1 MKLQMEAYFAKV
13 DRRAQEKAEEKMERF
28 RTPEP
33 PQQQQDTASQP
44 EKPASPETEENGVN
58 H

>member
-33 PQQQQDTASQP
+33 LQQQ
-44 EKPASPETEENGVN
+44 
-58 H
+58 